1 MVKYALVTGS
11 SEGGIGAAMCAE
23 FQKNG
28 IHVFAT
34 ARNLE
39 KLGKIRHLNNVT
51 AVPLDVTK
59 PESIAAARETVAK
72 ATGGR
77 LDYLVNNSGAQY
89 VAPLLD
95 FDIQLGRDMYEVNVW
110 GVIAMVQSFASFLV
124 AAKGT
129 VCNIASISGLLHAP
143 WMGMPGFFFSSRC
156 RTVLILSQVSME
168 ARRQLSV

>member
-11 SEGGIGAAMCAE
+11 SEGGIGAAICAE
-23 FQKNG
+23 FQKND

-39 KLGKIRHLNNVT
+39 KLGEIRHLKNVT

-59 PESIAAARETVAK
+59 PESIVAAKEIVAK

-77 LDYLVNNSGAQY
+77 LDYLINNSGAQH

-110 GVIAMVQSFASFLV
+110 GVIAMVQGFAPLLV

-129 VCNIASISGLLHAP
+129 VCNIASISGLLHVP
-143 WMGMPGFFFSSRC
+143 WMGTLGFLFFSRLWI
-156 RTVLILSQVSME
+156 VLILSQVSTE
-168 ARRQLSV
+168 APRQLSV